1 MTYTEVLELIRAG
14 YKKEEIDAMMAA
26 EAPAGDPKEDAKK
39 DPQPDP
45 QPEKKPDPAKAD
57 PEPENKTTAKEESET
72 EKLIKALGLRLDN
85 LTKSIQASNVNGIEG
100 DGDKEQSADDIIA
113 KLINPHYGEVK

>member
-26 EAPAGDPKEDAKK
+26 ETPAGDPKEDAKK

-45 QPEKKPDPAKAD
+45 QPEKKPDP
-57 PEPENKTTAKEESET
+57 EPEKKTTAKEESET

>member
-26 EAPAGDPKEDAKK
+26 ETPAGDPKEDAKK
-39 DPQPDP
+39 DPQPD
-45 QPEKKPDPAKAD
+45 EKPDPAKAD
-57 PEPENKTTAKEESET
+57 PEPEKKTTAKEESET

-100 DGDKEQSADDIIA
+100 DGGNEVSADDIIA
-113 KLINPHYGEVK
+113 RLINPHYGEEK

>member
-26 EAPAGDPKEDAKK
+26 ETPAGDPKEEKK
-39 DPQPDP
+39 DPQTDPQPDP
-45 QPEKKPDPAKAD
+45 QSEKKSD
-57 PEPENKTTAKEESET
+57 PEPEKKITAKEESET

-100 DGDKEQSADDIIA
+100 DGNNEQSADDIIA

>member
-14 YKKEEIDAMMAA
+14 YNKKEIEAMMAA
-26 EAPAGDPKEDAKK
+26 ETPAGDPKEDKK
-39 DPQPDP
+39 DPQPD
-45 QPEKKPDPAKAD
+45 EKPDPAKAD
-57 PEPENKTTAKEESET
+57 PEPEVKTIAKEESET

>member
-14 YKKEEIDAMMAA
+14 YNKQEIEAMMAA
-26 EAPAGDPKEDAKK
+26 ETPAGDPKEETKK
-39 DPQPDP
+39 EP
-45 QPEKKPDPAKAD
+45 QPEKKPDPVKAD
-57 PEPENKTTAKEESET
+57 PEPDKTVKEESET

>member
-14 YKKEEIDAMMAA
+14 YNKQEIEAMMAA
-26 EAPAGDPKEDAKK
+26 ETPAGDPKEDAKK

-45 QPEKKPDPAKAD
+45 QPEKKPDIVKAD
-57 PEPENKTTAKEESET
+57 PEPEKTVKEESET

-100 DGDKEQSADDIIA
+100 DGGKEQSADDIVA

>member
-26 EAPAGDPKEDAKK
+26 ETPAGDPKEDKK

-45 QPEKKPDPAKAD
+45 QTEKKPDPAKAD
-57 PEPENKTTAKEESET
+57 PEPEKTTVKEESET

>member
-14 YKKEEIDAMMAA
+14 YNKQEIEAMMAA
-26 EAPAGDPKEDAKK
+26 ETPAGDPKEDTKK
-39 DPQPDP
+39 DPQPDEK
-45 QPEKKPDPAKAD
+45 PENTKAD
-57 PEPENKTTAKEESET
+57 PEPEKKTTAKEESET
-72 EKLIKALGLRLDN
+72 EKLIKALGLRLDT

-100 DGDKEQSADDIIA
+100 DGGHEESAEDIIA

>member
-26 EAPAGDPKEDAKK
+26 ETPAGDPKEETKK
-39 DPQPDP
+39 DP

-57 PEPENKTTAKEESET
+57 PEPEKKTTAKEESET
-72 EKLIKALGLRLDN
+72 EKLIKALGLRLDD

-100 DGDKEQSADDIIA
+100 DGGKEQSADDIIA

>member
-26 EAPAGDPKEDAKK
+26 ETPPGDPKEDAKK
-39 DPQPDP
+39 DP

-57 PEPENKTTAKEESET
+57 PEPEKKTTAKKESET

-100 DGDKEQSADDIIA
+100 DGDQEQSADDIIA